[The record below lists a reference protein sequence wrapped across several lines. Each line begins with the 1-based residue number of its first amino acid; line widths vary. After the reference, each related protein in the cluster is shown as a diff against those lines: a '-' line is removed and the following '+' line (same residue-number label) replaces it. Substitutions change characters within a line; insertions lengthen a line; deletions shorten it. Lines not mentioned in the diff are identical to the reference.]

1 MGFVSKL
8 LEWFQFSSNTLPI
21 EFIRHPLSM
30 KNREEFLEEG
40 SRVMGTS
47 CFCVNLPPGLI
58 QERGPG
64 CDRMGTSKT
73 RQKEVAEEKE
83 N

>member
-1 MGFVSKL
+1 MI
-8 LEWFQFSSNTLPI
+8 ESSY
-21 EFIRHPLSM
+21 
-30 KNREEFLEEG
+30 LEEG

-64 CDRMGTSKT
+64 CDGMGTSKT
-73 RQKEVAEEKE
+73 RQKEVTEEKE
-83 N
+83 NQVPKVKAKVGKTQEAMKE